1 MAHRT
6 YIAFLIVVAT
16 LLGAAGLRPA
26 VTSAATPP
34 GKVLR
39 STYTGI
45 GGSLP
50 YETYVPS
57 TYVRGTPVPL
67 IVALHGCTQSAAKF
81 RQLTRFDAL
90 AEAQR
95 LIVVFPE
102 QSSNANRLNCW
113 NFFENEHMKRGAGEP
128 AMIAGITQRVRAQ
141 YTIDPHR
148 IYAAGLSAGGAMAS
162 IMSATYPDVF
172 AASGIG
178 SGCEYAAGAA
188 CAGYRGVDPEQ
199 AGRQA
204 YDAMGSRARMMPVI
218 IFQGDKDKTV
228 PPANAQQLIQQWQAT
243 GDLADNGA
251 RDHSVPTAPIDTA
264 AGRVPAGRSYKVA
277 NYSDGHGRELI
288 QYWEVQG
295 MAHAWS
301 GGCACEAFA
310 DPTGP
315 NETAAMYAFFMS
327 HPAP

>member
-1 MAHRT
+1 MDRK
-6 YIAFLIVVAT
+6 YIAFLIVVSTVLA
-16 LLGAAGLRPA
+16 AAGLRPA
-26 VTSAATPP
+26 VSGAATPP

-39 STYTGI
+39 GTYSGAA
-45 GGSLP
+45 GSLA

-57 TYVRGTPVPL
+57 TYVQGTPVPL
-67 IVALHGCTQSAAKF
+67 IVALHGCTESAAQF
-81 RQLTRFDAL
+81 RQLTHFDQL
-90 AEAQR
+90 AEAEH

-102 QSSNANRLNCW
+102 QSSSANSMNCW
-113 NFFENEHMKRGAGEP
+113 NFFKNEHIKRGAGEP
-128 AMIAGITQRVRAQ
+128 ALIAGITQRVRDQ

-162 IMSATYPDVF
+162 VMSATYPDVF

-204 YDAMGSRARMMPVI
+204 YDAMGTRARMMPVI
-218 IFQGDKDKTV
+218 VFQGDKDTTV
-228 PPANAQQLIQQWQAT
+228 PPINAQQLIQQWQAT
-243 GDLADNGA
+243 GDWADDGA
-251 RDHSVPTAPIDTA
+251 RNHSVPAAPTDTV
-264 AGRVPAGRSYKVA
+264 AGRVPAGRPYKVV
-277 NYSDGHGRELI
+277 NYSDGHGGELI

-301 GGCACEAFA
+301 GGCSCESFA

-315 NETAAMYAFFMS
+315 DETAAMYAFFMS